1 MGASIKHPSQNILKL
16 TIHTGFSFYLCES
29 MLNKHLK
36 LRFLY
41 NFLNS
46 FRLLFL
52 EVIFPPFST
61 LWRHRAMLY
70 QTTIN
75 EIRTRHAGSMLG
87 LLWLFIYPL
96 LFLGTYAIV
105 YLYIFKIRFPTLGSN
120 EYVALIFCG
129 LIPFLGFSEALSYGV
144 SSVVASANLI
154 KNTLFPI
161 ELVPVKAVFVGQA
174 TQVVGMGLL
183 LVALTI
189 IGKLSILSPLFLLIW
204 VCQLLFTMGLIWIL
218 SSLNVYIRDI
228 QNIVA
233 VLTLILMMLSPIA
246 YTEAMVPAGMRP
258 FLAINPLYYIIIS
271 YQSVLMLNQL
281 PSSRIF
287 IPLVSMSLFMF
298 IGGFWFFSRMKKIF
312 SDFV

>member
-1 MGASIKHPSQNILKL
+1 MI
-16 TIHTGFSFYLCES
+16 
-29 MLNKHLK
+29 NKPLHF
-36 LRFLY
+36 RFFKSLIT
-41 NFLNS
+41 S
-46 FRLLFL
+46 FRLFYS
-52 EVIFPPFST
+52 EIISPPFYT
-61 LWRHRAMLY
+61 LWRHRSMLY

-75 EIRTRHAGSMLG
+75 EVKTRHAGSVLG

-96 LFLGTYAIV
+96 LFLGTYAVV
-105 YLYIFKIRFPTLGSN
+105 YLYIFKIRFPTLSSN

-129 LIPFLGFSEALSYGV
+129 LIPFLGFSEGLSYGV
-144 SSVVASANLI
+144 ASVVASSNLI

-183 LVALTI
+183 LIVLAI
-189 IGKLSILSPLFLLIW
+189 IGKLSIWSPLFLVVWI
-204 VCQLLFTMGLIWIL
+204 CQLLFSMGLIWIL

-246 YTEAMVPAGMRP
+246 YTEAMVPAGMKP

-271 YQSVLMLNQL
+271 YQSVLMLHEF
-281 PSSRIF
+281 PPARIV
-287 IPLVSMSLFMF
+287 IPLISMSIFFF
-298 IGGFWFFSRMKKIF
+298 IGGFWFFSQMKKVF
-312 SDFV
+312 SDHV

>member
-1 MGASIKHPSQNILKL
+1 
-16 TIHTGFSFYLCES
+16 
-29 MLNKHLK
+29 ML
-36 LRFLY
+36 
-41 NFLNS
+41 
-46 FRLLFL
+46 
-52 EVIFPPFST
+52 PPFST

-75 EIRTRHAGSMLG
+75 EIKTRHAGSVLG
-87 LLWLFIYPL
+87 LFWLVIYPL

-105 YLYIFKIRFPTLGSN
+105 YLYIFKVRFPTLGAN
-120 EYVALIFCG
+120 DYVALIFCG

-161 ELVPVKAVFVGQA
+161 ELVPVKAVLVGQA
-174 TQVVGMGLL
+174 TQVVGMIL
-183 LVALTI
+183 LVIALI
-189 IGKLSILSPLFLLIW
+189 FLGKLSILSPLFLLVWI
-204 VCQLLFTMGLIWIL
+204 CQILFSIGLIWIL

-246 YTEAMVPAGMRP
+246 YTEAMVPAAMRP

-271 YQSVLMLNQL
+271 YQSVLMLNTL
-281 PSSRIF
+281 PATRIL
-287 IPLVSMSLFMF
+287 IPLFSMSVLTF
-298 IGGFWFFSRMKKIF
+298 IGGFWFFNRMKKVF
-312 SDFV
+312 SDYV